1 MNLMD
6 RKGFLGAA
14 AAAGL
19 GAAALSSPA
28 IAASPDA
35 RLDAMSN
42 RNLSYMMT
50 IIQATIDDLNQDQP
64 DYGGHRVQAISLLQQ
79 AKAQLQAGLDYFKAH
94 PSG

>member
-6 RKGFLGAA
+6 RKGFLGVA

-28 IAASPDA
+28 NAADA

-42 RNLSYMMT
+42 RNISYMMT
-50 IIQATIDDLNQDQP
+50 ILQATIDDLNQDQH
-64 DYGGHRVQAISLLQQ
+64 DYGGHRANAVQLLQQ
-79 AKAQLQAGLDYFKAH
+79 AKAQLEAGLDYFKAH
-94 PSG
+94 PM